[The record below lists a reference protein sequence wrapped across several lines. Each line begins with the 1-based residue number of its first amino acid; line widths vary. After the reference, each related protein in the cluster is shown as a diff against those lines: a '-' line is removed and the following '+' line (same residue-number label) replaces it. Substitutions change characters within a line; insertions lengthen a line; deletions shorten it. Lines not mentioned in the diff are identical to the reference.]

1 MALDTR
7 GLASGFGQ
15 GFGLMDNY
23 YRGQKQDDRAE
34 RGLQMREESFG
45 MQKEQYQQSQKEKQ
59 ATMVYGKM
67 MQQVPLGDEDMQ
79 FLKDNPNYLQ
89 ALNPE
94 MDKSIEIAQRV
105 IDPEDELGLN
115 SEEGMYA
122 MNTMFSHRINRG
134 EGGKKRIA
142 GGYPGQREGTLA
154 LDLEVEREDGT
165 KYSAPRTRN
174 AGVEGDDEVLQT
186 DIGDVVNQVQGY
198 RAIRNVINQSGSS
211 EYAAKMYSLLT
222 GKERETQETWSEPFE
237 YQGGRYQ
244 RSKTTGELREV
255 QSPDDVRKGS
265 GVSAE
270 LSPNQQVFAKRLQSE
285 VDHLWRMERQIQTGQ
300 SDGMSIFLG
309 GMEET
314 VTPDNKEQ
322 LLSDIRD
329 RIRSNE
335 RELNKML
342 GVSAPTPVESSIV
355 ERAQQVPESDRGE
368 FLEDLK
374 ANPRTPY
381 RVVQQ
386 VEKMFG
392 SGQPSPQDAQQSSQS
407 ATSRQPPPGL
417 DLPQSQPQP
426 QTAPQPKPGAGQ
438 SMGLRGPETE
448 TPNQP
453 MAQPRDPNKGVPAM
467 QQKLGPKIE
476 AGFKAAGDW
485 YAGAKAKERT
495 ERRMTLLEI
504 SDGKKPFSGNRQAL
518 LQFLVNAR
526 GEMRDLQPAQLKRL
540 KSQLGPELA
549 ARFLN
554 AN

>member
-1 MALDTR
+1 
-7 GLASGFGQ
+7 
-15 GFGLMDNY
+15 
-23 YRGQKQDDRAE
+23 
-34 RGLQMREESFG
+34 
-45 MQKEQYQQSQKEKQ
+45 
-59 ATMVYGKM
+59 
-67 MQQVPLGDEDMQ
+67 
-79 FLKDNPNYLQ
+79 
-89 ALNPE
+89 
-94 MDKSIEIAQRV
+94 
-105 IDPEDELGLN
+105 
-115 SEEGMYA
+115 
-122 MNTMFSHRINRG
+122 
-134 EGGKKRIA
+134 
-142 GGYPGQREGTLA
+142 
-154 LDLEVEREDGT
+154 
-165 KYSAPRTRN
+165 
-174 AGVEGDDEVLQT
+174 
-186 DIGDVVNQVQGY
+186 
-198 RAIRNVINQSGSS
+198 
-211 EYAAKMYSLLT
+211 
-222 GKERETQETWSEPFE
+222 
-237 YQGGRYQ
+237 
-244 RSKTTGELREV
+244 
-255 QSPDDVRKGS
+255 
-265 GVSAE
+265 
-270 LSPNQQVFAKRLQSE
+270 
-285 VDHLWRMERQIQTGQ
+285 MERQIQTGQ

-453 MAQPRDPNKGVPAM
+453 MAQPRNPNEGVPFL
-467 QQKLGPKIE
+467 QQRLGPEIE
-476 AGFKAAGDW
+476 AGFKAVGDW
-485 YAGAKAKERT
+485 YTGAKAKERT

>member
-7 GLASGFGQ
+7 GLASGFAQ
-15 GFGLMDNY
+15 GFGMADNY

-142 GGYPGQREGTLA
+142 GGYPGKREGTLA

-270 LSPNQQVFAKRLQSE
+270 LSPNQKVFAKRLQSE